1 MNLKF
6 IHDTERQQIFKESLF
21 NWFHSLK
28 LVFTLKQLVYQQ
40 QAVYISGFKF
50 LM

>member
-21 NWFHSLK
+21 NWFQF
-28 LVFTLKQLVYQQ
+28 FTFEIGIHIKTISIS
-40 QAVYISGFKF
+40 AVGG
-50 LM
+50 LH

>member
-21 NWFHSLK
+21 NWFHSQPLK

-40 QAVYISGFKF
+40 
-50 LM
+50 